1 MPIAGIRA
9 TPYSKRVVRAESLR
23 IASHDGD
30 EFDAHLAIPDGGT
43 GAGVVLLHE
52 AGGITGYMR
61 GVAARL
67 AELGYVTL
75 MPDLF
80 WRIERNVDLQ
90 DDDNMTRALELI
102 GQFDPR
108 AGLRD
113 VETALA
119 FLRVRPEVDGLVGV
133 IGFCFGGG
141 LAYGVAC
148 ELDPDVVVAYYGVG
162 VELLAERIQEVTC
175 RALLQFGTEDVF
187 IPLDSLE
194 RLQIAA
200 RANVNVDIE
209 VYQGAGHA
217 FDNPHAEWHEPDTAA
232 RAWARTTD
240 FLVEHLGA
248 AG

>member
-1 MPIAGIRA
+1 V
-9 TPYSKRVVRAESLR
+9 TTESVRVP
-23 IASHDGD
+23 SHDGD
-30 EFDAHLAIPDGGT
+30 AFDAHLAMPEGST
-43 GAGVVLLHE
+43 GAGMVLLHE

-102 GQFDPR
+102 GQFDMH
-108 AGLRD
+108 AGMRD
-113 VETALA
+113 IETALA
-119 FLRVRPEVDGLVGV
+119 FLRVKPEVDGPVGV

-148 ELDPDVVVAYYGVG
+148 ELEPDVAVAYYGVG

-175 RALLQFGTEDVF
+175 PALLQFGTEDIF
-187 IPLDSLE
+187 IPPDALE
-194 RLQIAA
+194 QLQSAA
-200 RANVNVDIE
+200 PANANVEIE

-217 FDNPHAEWHEPDTAA
+217 FDNPYAEWHEADAAA
-232 RAWARTTD
+232 RAWARTAD
-240 FLVEHLGA
+240 FLAEHLAA

>member
-1 MPIAGIRA
+1 M
-9 TPYSKRVVRAESLR
+9 SESLR

-30 EFDAHLAIPDGGT
+30 AFDAHLAMPKGGT
-43 GAGVVLLHE
+43 GAGMVLLHE

-90 DDDNMTRALELI
+90 DDDDMTRALELI
-102 GQFDPR
+102 GQFDMH
-108 AGLRD
+108 AGMRD
-113 VETALA
+113 IETALA
-119 FLRVRPEVDGLVGV
+119 YLRAKPEVDGPVGV

-148 ELDPDVVVAYYGVG
+148 ELEPDVALAYYGVG
-162 VELLAERIQEVTC
+162 VELLAERIHEVTC
-175 RALLQFGTEDVF
+175 PALLQFGTEDVF
-187 IPLDSLE
+187 IPPDALE
-194 RLQIAA
+194 RLQSAA
-200 RANVNVDIE
+200 RANANVEIE
-209 VYQGAGHA
+209 VYQSAGHA
-217 FDNPHAEWHEPDTAA
+217 FDNPYAEWHEPDTAA
-232 RAWARTTD
+232 RAWARTAD
-240 FLVEHLGA
+240 FLAEHLAA

>member
-1 MPIAGIRA
+1 MP
-9 TPYSKRVVRAESLR
+9 E
-23 IASHDGD
+23 
-30 EFDAHLAIPDGGT
+30 GGR
-43 GAGVVLLHE
+43 GAGMVLLHE

-90 DDDNMTRALELI
+90 DDDNMRRALELI
-102 GQFDPR
+102 GQFDMH
-108 AGLRD
+108 AGMRD

-119 FLRVRPEVDGLVGV
+119 FLRVKPEVDGPVGV

-148 ELDPDVVVAYYGVG
+148 ELDPHCAVAYYGVG

-175 RALLQFGTEDVF
+175 PALLQFGTEDIF
-187 IPLDSLE
+187 IPPDALE
-194 RLQIAA
+194 QLQSAA
-200 RANVNVDIE
+200 RANANVEIE
-209 VYQGAGHA
+209 VYQDAGHA
-217 FDNPHAEWHEPDTAA
+217 FDNPYAEWHEPDTAA
-232 RAWARTTD
+232 RAWARTAD
-240 FLVEHLGA
+240 FLAERLAA